1 MSGIEIAGLVF
12 GVVPIFF
19 EILKSY
25 GWASKKLDTFKKHH
39 DVVREI
45 QLDFRLEERA
55 FRTEC
60 HLLLAS
66 VVDDKE
72 ELLSVLQHPD
82 DGPWGRDDVK
92 RVNEGLERL
101 MGGDFAMCEEIVVK
115 IRDMLRSTTADLARL
130 GGSEPGESS
139 STAIQN
145 VRHAFKVSTKESGY
159 RKTLQNLNLWNAK
172 FRSLRKQKCA
182 VQNPR
187 HFSSTTITARRIPSA
202 YSKIRE
208 ASNML
213 HSSLEDA
220 WSCSNASHE
229 AHQAKLLLSA
239 EADYERVRLD
249 MAISCRQ
256 KSPKITSPA
265 KKRVRFGGETGK
277 DDDSEPSAPKVPKNT
292 APQADAHDQ
301 CHSMMNLRD
310 AKSFCCHLNQ
320 TCTSTAG
327 CLGFLESRD
336 TFRFVFYDAGKRA
349 SAGQTLQ
356 TNGKEA
362 LPLNSKIA
370 VLPPLERLMLA
381 SKLAST
387 VLQYYLTPWL
397 SEDWRLRDIS
407 FFGNA
412 DELSPDDLA
421 QDMQTLHLSTQFPQR
436 NPDPS
441 GNHPVQSTNTVQGVD
456 SIATKPTYRYTYGI
470 RNMTLAKL
478 GLALLEIGHKQD
490 ISSFKLGPQQHDVI
504 SARILADGS
513 YTDLGPRYHRIVR
526 KCIECNFSAEDDLD
540 AEDLRNAVYT
550 NVVCELEQ
558 MIGAHKKFLESI
570 R

>member
-1 MSGIEIAGLVF
+1 MSGIEVAGLVF

-25 GWASKKLDTFKKHH
+25 GWAGKKLDTFKRHH

-82 DGPWGRDDVK
+82 DGPWDRDDVK
-92 RVNEGLERL
+92 RVNDGLQRL
-101 MGGDFAMCEEIVVK
+101 MGDDFAICEEIVVK
-115 IRDMLRSTTADLARL
+115 IRDLLRSTTADLARL
-130 GGSEPGESS
+130 DRLSNSGGTNESS
-139 STAIQN
+139 STAIQDL
-145 VRHAFKVSTKESGY
+145 RHAFKVSTKESGY
-159 RKTLQNLNLWNAK
+159 RKTLQSLNLWNAK

-229 AHQAKLLLSA
+229 AHQAKLLLNA

-256 KSPKITSPA
+256 KGPKISSP
-265 KKRVRFGGETGK
+265 
-277 DDDSEPSAPKVPKNT
+277 
-292 APQADAHDQ
+292 
-301 CHSMMNLRD
+301 
-310 AKSFCCHLNQ
+310 
-320 TCTSTAG
+320 
-327 CLGFLESRD
+327 
-336 TFRFVFYDAGKRA
+336 
-349 SAGQTLQ
+349 
-356 TNGKEA
+356 
-362 LPLNSKIA
+362 KIA
-370 VLPPLERLMLA
+370 VLPQLERLVLA
-381 SKLAST
+381 HKLAST
-387 VLQYYLTPWL
+387 ILQYYLTPWL
-397 SEDWRLRDIS
+397 SEDWKLRDIS
-407 FFGNA
+407 FFGNVN
-412 DELSPDDLA
+412 EPSPDDLV
-421 QDMQTLHLSTQFPQR
+421 QDLQTLHLTTQFPQK

-441 GNHPVQSTNTVQGVD
+441 DPQPVQSTNSAQHLD
-456 SIATKPTYRYTYGI
+456 SIVTKPTYRYNYGI

-478 GLALLEIGHKQD
+478 GLALLEIGHKKD
-490 ISSFKLGPQQHDVI
+490 ISSFKQLGPQQHDVI

-513 YTDLGPRYHRIVR
+513 YTDLGPRYHRIAR
-526 KCIECNFSAEDDLD
+526 KCIDCNFSAEDDLD
-540 AEDLRNAVYT
+540 AEGLRNAVYT

-558 MIGAHKKFLESI
+558 MIGAHRKLLESI

>member
-92 RVNEGLERL
+92 RVNEGLEKL

-187 HFSSTTITARRIPSA
+187 HFSSTTTTARRIPSA

-256 KSPKITSPA
+256 KSPKITSP
-265 KKRVRFGGETGK
+265 
-277 DDDSEPSAPKVPKNT
+277 
-292 APQADAHDQ
+292 
-301 CHSMMNLRD
+301 
-310 AKSFCCHLNQ
+310 
-320 TCTSTAG
+320 
-327 CLGFLESRD
+327 
-336 TFRFVFYDAGKRA
+336 
-349 SAGQTLQ
+349 
-356 TNGKEA
+356 
-362 LPLNSKIA
+362 KIA

-436 NPDPS
+436 NPDLS
-441 GNHPVQSTNTVQGVD
+441 GSHPVQSTNALQGVD
-456 SIATKPTYRYTYGI
+456 SIATKPMYRYTYGI

-478 GLALLEIGHKQD
+478 GLALLEIGHKKD

>member
-92 RVNEGLERL
+92 RVNEGLEKL

-182 VQNPR
+182 VQDPR

-256 KSPKITSPA
+256 KSPKITSP
-265 KKRVRFGGETGK
+265 
-277 DDDSEPSAPKVPKNT
+277 
-292 APQADAHDQ
+292 
-301 CHSMMNLRD
+301 
-310 AKSFCCHLNQ
+310 
-320 TCTSTAG
+320 
-327 CLGFLESRD
+327 
-336 TFRFVFYDAGKRA
+336 
-349 SAGQTLQ
+349 
-356 TNGKEA
+356 
-362 LPLNSKIA
+362 KIA

-441 GNHPVQSTNTVQGVD
+441 GNHPVQSTNAVQGVD

-478 GLALLEIGHKQD
+478 GLALLEIGHKQE

>member
-1 MSGIEIAGLVF
+1 MSGIEVAGLVF

-25 GWASKKLDTFKKHH
+25 GWAGKKLDTFKRHH

-45 QLDFRLEERA
+45 QLDFRLEQRA

-82 DGPWGRDDVK
+82 DGPWDRDDVK
-92 RVNEGLERL
+92 RVNDGLKRL
-101 MGGDFAMCEEIVVK
+101 MGDDFAICEEIVVK
-115 IRDMLRSTTADLARL
+115 IRDLLRSTTADLVRL
-130 GGSEPGESS
+130 DRLSNAGGTNESS
-139 STAIQN
+139 STAIQDL
-145 VRHAFKVSTKESGY
+145 RHAFKVSTKESGY
-159 RKTLQNLNLWNAK
+159 RKTLQSLNLWNAK

-229 AHQAKLLLSA
+229 AHQAKLLLNA

-256 KSPKITSPA
+256 KGPKISSPSPEPPIWLYVQSVTARSDSLTSPPIATTLTTELTSSLQLRVDDQPSSCEPPSKAASLLSGIKKA
-265 KKRVRFGGETGK
+265 KKR
-277 DDDSEPSAPKVPKNT
+277 
-292 APQADAHDQ
+292 
-301 CHSMMNLRD
+301 
-310 AKSFCCHLNQ
+310 
-320 TCTSTAG
+320 
-327 CLGFLESRD
+327 
-336 TFRFVFYDAGKRA
+336 
-349 SAGQTLQ
+349 
-356 TNGKEA
+356 
-362 LPLNSKIA
+362 
-370 VLPPLERLMLA
+370 LERLVLA
-381 SKLAST
+381 HKLAST
-387 VLQYYLTPWL
+387 ILQYYLTPWL

-407 FFGNA
+407 FFGNVN
-412 DELSPDDLA
+412 EPSPDDLV
-421 QDMQTLHLSTQFPQR
+421 QDLQTLHLTTQFPQK

-441 GNHPVQSTNTVQGVD
+441 DPQPVQSTNSAQHLD
-456 SIATKPTYRYTYGI
+456 SIVTKPTYRYNYGI

-478 GLALLEIGHKQD
+478 GLALLEIGHKKD
-490 ISSFKLGPQQHDVI
+490 ISSFKQLGPQQHDVI

-513 YTDLGPRYHRIVR
+513 YTDLGPRYHRIAR
-526 KCIECNFSAEDDLD
+526 KCIDCNFSAEDDLD
-540 AEDLRNAVYT
+540 AEGLRNAVYT

-558 MIGAHKKFLESI
+558 MIGAHRKLLESI